1 MSRENDETIAV
12 YNADAE
18 RYINR
23 YFLKNNNENHRFVKE
38 IIKRSLENLP
48 KDISA
53 FEIGAAA
60 GEYAEYIES
69 LGYHIEISDAADS
82 FIEYLKSRGRDA
94 VKFNLITDDFAK
106 KYDFILAIAVLLH
119 LTKPEVIAAVKK
131 IYDALNWGGVFVF
144 SIKTG
149 DGEEF
154 VDNDFGAK
162 RYFNYY
168 QPDEILNV
176 VRNAG
181 FSVIETDRD
190 TEVELGKAH
199 FYVAARKEKK

>member
-12 YNADAE
+12 YNSDVKRYVE
-18 RYINR
+18 RFFSKDNDD
-23 YFLKNNNENHRFVKE
+23 NHRFVE
-38 IIKRSLENLP
+38 GIIGRSLKNFP
-48 KDISA
+48 KDIA
-53 FEIGAAA
+53 MFEIGAGP

-69 LGYHIEISDAADS
+69 LGFKIEITDVADS
-82 FIEYLKSRGRDA
+82 FVEYLKSRGHVA
-94 VKFNLITDDFAK
+94 TKFNLITDDFAK

-131 IYDALNWGGVFVF
+131 IYGALNWGGVFVF

-154 VDNDFGAK
+154 VDNGLGAK

-168 QPDEILNV
+168 QSDEILKV
-176 VRNAG
+176 AHDAG
-181 FSVIETDRD
+181 FSIIETNRD
-190 TEVELGKAH
+190 NEVEPGKAH
-199 FYVAARKEKK
+199 FYVAVRKEKK